1 MAVTSV
7 YFHPIFLEHDT
18 GYHPEAAERL
28 VVVKRWLEAGELDL
42 EWITPPRADVA
53 DVARVHTR
61 GHIETVERLAR
72 GGGGRLDMD
81 TVVSPASF
89 DAALHAVGA
98 GLHATAR
105 ALGEGTRSFLLVRP
119 PGHHAGRD
127 RGMGFCLFNNIAVAA
142 QYAIEELGVARVLIV
157 DWDVHHG
164 NGTQDVFYDDPRVL
178 FCGFHLGN
186 HYPGTGAI
194 AESGAGDGVGYTV
207 NLPLPH
213 GAGDGAVRAFFSDVL
228 VPLAGEFRPE
238 LVLISA
244 GYDSVAGDP
253 LGGLT
258 LSGGAYRWMAG
269 TITGLCES
277 VGAAGPVCF
286 LEGGY
291 DPDRVASAVM
301 RTLEGLRLPPGEI
314 SSKLSPRE
322 SKALSDLR
330 RTLDATWGR
339 VLR

>member
-7 YFHPIFLEHDT
+7 YFHPVFLEHDT
-18 GYHPEAAERL
+18 GHHPETADRL
-28 VVVKRWLEAGELDL
+28 VVVKRRLEEADLDL
-42 EWITPPRADVA
+42 DWIVPPRADVA
-53 DVARVHTR
+53 DVARVHTTT
-61 GHIETVERLAR
+61 HIAIVERIA
-72 GGGGRLDMD
+72 GKGGGRLEMD

-98 GLHATAR
+98 GLHAVTR
-105 ALGEGTRSFLLVRP
+105 AIDEGTPAFLLVRP
-119 PGHHAGRD
+119 PGHHAGSD

-142 QYAIEELGVARVLIV
+142 RYAIEELGVARVLIV

-164 NGTQDVFYDDPRVL
+164 NGTQDIFYEDPRVL
-178 FCGFHLGN
+178 FCSFHLGN

-194 AESGAGDGVGYTV
+194 GESGSGDGLGYTV

-228 VPLAGEFRPE
+228 MPLAHEYRPE

-258 LSGGAYRWMAG
+258 LSDAAYRWMAG
-269 TITGLCES
+269 TIAGLCES

-291 DPDRVASAVM
+291 DPERVASAVIS
-301 RTLEGLRLPPGEI
+301 TLEGLHLPPGEI
-314 SSKLSPRE
+314 SAKLSPRE
-322 SKALSDLR
+322 AKSLSDLQG
-330 RTLDATWGR
+330 TLKGTWSR
-339 VLR
+339 VFE